1 MNERRFEA
9 MGCAVVVGGASG
21 PEFDA
26 IARLFD
32 ARDASFSRFRP
43 DSELVR
49 VNAASEAAVV
59 VSPRFAAAVGA
70 ALWAARTTGG
80 LVDPTL
86 GAALEAAGYDRDFAA
101 IVADPRPVAPVPRRL
116 WEEIRVVGRLLH
128 RPPGTALD
136 LNGVVKSMAV
146 DAAAALMAGPGFVA
160 AGGDIA
166 VRGSPVNVALP
177 GGGAVLLASGAIA
190 TSGTATRRW
199 VRGGNLQHHLIDPG
213 SGRPS
218 SSPWTH
224 VTAVGR
230 DCLSADV
237 AAKAGFLL
245 GERGPAWL
253 DARGVAAR
261 FVAGA
266 RVVENA
272 RWAGSLVGE
281 AA

>member
-1 MNERRFEA
+1 VNERRFEA

-101 IVADPRPVAPVPRRL
+101 IVADPRPVAPVPRRS